1 MMLLWMRR
9 KARALEKSRKPL
21 PHCNRA
27 EELSSTNE
35 QVESR
40 SLNSRKPRVVLAMR
54 RTVKNRSAHAS
65 VSGRPRLGQ
74 PFSPDPYPARYL
86 PDMSHF
92 AAEL

>member
-54 RTVKNRSAHAS
+54 CTVKNRSAHAS
-65 VSGRPRLGQ
+65 GSGRP
-74 PFSPDPYPARYL
+74 S
-86 PDMSHF
+86 
-92 AAEL
+92 